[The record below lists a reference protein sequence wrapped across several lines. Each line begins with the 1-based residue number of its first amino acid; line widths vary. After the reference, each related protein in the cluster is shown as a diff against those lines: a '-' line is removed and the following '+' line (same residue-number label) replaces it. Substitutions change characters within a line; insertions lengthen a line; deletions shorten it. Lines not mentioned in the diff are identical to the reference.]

1 MILSEAFRELD
12 TLNEETFSLD
22 KEGIKELDEFEKDDT
37 FEDVEDI
44 IDPNAETEDDLQ
56 DSYIGKVI
64 LDCCIC
70 HSKQYK
76 DKEDVILNE
85 DQTLANI
92 EEECPFCYS
101 TDGFKIIGEV
111 TDFEADD
118 DEDDEDDEDED
129 DKDENEKEDKDESL
143 KESVNEAIEN
153 LSVDTDDTHM
163 EMTSDDSG
171 KVTITTEPRTDM
183 RDEEMIKPIDDETK
197 EEIEMN
203 SEESKEDEEVDVEV
217 DEFEEE
223 SFDELGESYLKKIYG
238 NVESFK
244 TTNVSSTK
252 DKLIIEGLIKFNSGK
267 SKNTTFIFESKLI
280 TKSGKVKFLGENK
293 EITKGKKAFIIKGS
307 IQNKKLITESLTY
320 NYNVKNKDSKTS
332 RLYGTVRTQK
342 RG

>member
-12 TLNEETFSLD
+12 ILNEETFSLD
-22 KEGIKELDEFEKDDT
+22 KEGIEELDEFEKDDT
-37 FEDVEDI
+37 FEDVEDV

-56 DSYIGKVI
+56 DSYVGKVI

-85 DQTLANI
+85 DQTLANT

-101 TDGFKIIGEV
+101 TDGFKVIGQV
-111 TDFEADD
+111 ANF
-118 DEDDEDDEDED
+118 DE
-129 DKDENEKEDKDESL
+129 EKEEESDEQEDITISTEKDI
-143 KESVNEAIEN
+143 KEAKSIKEAIEN
-153 LSVDTDDTHM
+153 LSMDTNDTHM

-171 KVTITTEPRTDM
+171 KVTITTEPRRDTS
-183 RDEEMIKPIDDETK
+183 DEEMIEPLDDETK
-197 EEIEMN
+197 AEIEMN
-203 SEESKEDEEVDVEV
+203 SEESNASEDDEIDVEV

-238 NVESFK
+238 NVKSFK

-267 SKNTTFIFESKLI
+267 SKNTTFIFESKI
-280 TKSGKVKFLGENK
+280 MTKNGKVKFLGENK

-320 NYNVKNKDSKTS
+320 NYRVKNKDNKTS
-332 RLYGTVRTQK
+332 RLYGTVKTQK